1 MIDEDLW
8 SQLINSSDIKKT
20 SIEINKKYNIPL
32 CFIVRNLAYNKYIK
46 YTDKF
51 YLADSIRCTR
61 AKIYPV
67 IIRILHKKEYSESDI
82 TYIRNRTINF
92 YSKYLGFE
100 QNLSKGEKKW
110 QKWTA

>member
-8 SQLINSSDIKKT
+8 IKLINSSDIKKT

-51 YLADSIRCTR
+51 YLDNIE
-61 AKIYPV
+61 KLNYYFIK
-67 IIRILHKKEYSESDI
+67 ILH
-82 TYIRNRTINF
+82 F
-92 YSKYLGFE
+92 LC
-100 QNLSKGEKKW
+100 
-110 QKWTA
+110 

>member
-32 CFIVRNLAYNKYIK
+32 CFIVRNLEYNKYIK

-51 YLADSIRCTR
+51 YLDNIE
-61 AKIYPV
+61 KI
-67 IIRILHKKEYSESDI
+67 
-82 TYIRNRTINF
+82 N
-92 YSKYLGFE
+92 
-100 QNLSKGEKKW
+100 
-110 QKWTA
+110 